1 METKKTIVKIPTKI
15 RKIEEKKRIKK
26 AWRDNQDQVHT
37 EEENLGWA
45 ILMEGSLEWLFI
57 GYEKP
62 DLEVGDPITIIIER
76 NI

>member
-1 METKKTIVKIPTKI
+1 
-15 RKIEEKKRIKK
+15 
-26 AWRDNQDQVHT
+26 
-37 EEENLGWA
+37 
-45 ILMEGSLEWLFI
+45 MEGSLEWLFI